1 MIKKSTVALLALIV
15 LMVIVSG
22 CTTNTNTTQNNTQNM
37 SKQNNNNSNNN
48 NSNNTNN
55 TTNSTNLISPEKAKS
70 IAQQY
75 VEEPGVTTGTPV
87 LQTFNGKKVYV
98 VPLIQNGQN
107 VGEIEIDAV
116 TGENLGGAGGAP

>member
-22 CTTNTNTTQNNTQNM
+22 CTTYTNTTQNNTQNI
-37 SKQNNNNSNNN
+37 SNQSNNNS
-48 NSNNTNN
+48 SNNTNN

-75 VEEPGVTTGTPV
+75 VKEPGVTTGTPV

-98 VPLIQNGQN
+98 VPLVQNEQN

>member
-1 MIKKSTVALLALIV
+1 MIKKSTVVILALIV

-22 CTTNTNTTQNNTQNM
+22 CTNNTNTTQNNTQNM
-37 SKQNNNNSNNN
+37 SKQNNNNSN
-48 NSNNTNN
+48 NNTNN

-75 VEEPGVTTGTPV
+75 VKEPGVTTGTPV

-98 VPLIQNGQN
+98 VPLVQNGQN

-116 TGENLGGAGGAP
+116 TGENLGGAGGSP

>member
-1 MIKKSTVALLALIV
+1 MIKKSTAALMALIV

-22 CTTNTNTTQNNTQNM
+22 CTTNTNTTQNNTQNL
-37 SKQNNNNSNNN
+37 SNQSNNNSN
-48 NSNNTNN
+48 NNTNN

-75 VEEPGVTTGTPV
+75 VKEPGVTTGTPV

-98 VPLIQNGQN
+98 VPLVQNGQN

>member
-1 MIKKSTVALLALIV
+1 MIKKSTMALLALIV

-22 CTTNTNTTQNNTQNM
+22 CTTNTNNTQNNTQNM
-37 SKQNNNNSNNN
+37 SNQSNNNSNNA
-48 NSNNTNN
+48 NN

-98 VPLIQNGQN
+98 VPLIQNGKN

>member
-1 MIKKSTVALLALIV
+1 MIKKSTVALMALIV
-15 LMVIVSG
+15 LMVVVSG
-22 CTTNTNTTQNNTQNM
+22 CTTNTNSTQNNTQNM
-37 SKQNNNNSNNN
+37 SNQSNNNSNNA
-48 NSNNTNN
+48 NN

-87 LQTFNGKKVYV
+87 LQTFNGKKVYI

>member
-1 MIKKSTVALLALIV
+1 MIKKSTVAILALIV

-22 CTTNTNTTQNNTQNM
+22 CTTSTNTTQNNTQNI
-37 SKQNNNNSNNN
+37 SNQSNNNS
-48 NSNNTNN
+48 SNNTNN
-55 TTNSTNLISPEKAKS
+55 TTNSSTNLISPEKAKS

-75 VEEPGVTTGTPV
+75 VKEPGVTTGTPV

-98 VPLIQNGQN
+98 VPLVQNGQN

-116 TGENLGGAGGAP
+116 TGENLGGAGGSP

>member
-1 MIKKSTVALLALIV
+1 MIKKSTVALMALIV
-15 LMVIVSG
+15 LMVVVSG
-22 CTTNTNTTQNNTQNM
+22 CTTNTNSTQNNTQNM
-37 SKQNNNNSNNN
+37 SNQSNNNSNNA
-48 NSNNTNN
+48 NN

-87 LQTFNGKKVYV
+87 LQTVNGKQVYV
-98 VPLIQNGQN
+98 VPLIQNGKN

>member
-15 LMVIVSG
+15 LMVVVSG
-22 CTTNTNTTQNNTQNM
+22 CTTNTNNTQNNTQNM
-37 SKQNNNNSNNN
+37 SNHSNNNSNNA
-48 NSNNTNN
+48 NN

-87 LQTFNGKKVYV
+87 LQTVNGTKVYT
-98 VPLIQNGQN
+98 VPLIQNGQT

>member
-1 MIKKSTVALLALIV
+1 MIKKSTMALLALIV

-22 CTTNTNTTQNNTQNM
+22 CTTNNNNTQNNTQNI
-37 SKQNNNNSNNN
+37 SNQSNNNSN
-48 NSNNTNN
+48 TTN
-55 TTNSTNLISPEKAKS
+55 TTNGTNLISAEKAKS

-75 VEEPGVTTGTPV
+75 IEEQGVTAGTPV
-87 LQTFNGKKVYV
+87 LQTINGNKVYV

>member
-1 MIKKSTVALLALIV
+1 MIKKSTVALLALII
-15 LMVIVSG
+15 LMVFVSG

-37 SKQNNNNSNNN
+37 SNQSNN

-55 TTNSTNLISPEKAKS
+55 TTNSTNLITPEKAKS

-75 VEEPGVTTGTPV
+75 VKEPGVTTGTPV

-98 VPLIQNGQN
+98 IPLVQNGQN

>member
-37 SKQNNNNSNNN
+37 SNQSNNNSNN
-48 NSNNTNN
+48 NNTNN

-75 VEEPGVTTGTPV
+75 IEEPGVTTGTPV

-98 VPLIQNGQN
+98 VPLVQNGQN
-107 VGEIEIDAV
+107 VGEIEINAV

>member
-22 CTTNTNTTQNNTQNM
+22 CTTNTNSTQNNTQNM
-37 SKQNNNNSNNN
+37 SNQSNNNSNNA
-48 NSNNTNN
+48 NN

-98 VPLIQNGQN
+98 VPLVQNGQN